1 MKKILAILTIS
12 MFINS
17 AYAGVCDYKPSRII
31 SAGSGLIAGTGI
43 ALKSA
48 GLYTMTT
55 PAGVTMFGSTV
66 SGAGPLLA
74 GTTGTLASISAVI
87 LSPAVLITTG
97 VIAVGSGLMEGGC
110 YLAGE

>member
-31 SAGSGLIAGTGI
+31 SAGSGSTGMWAMAGSKAGAVLLGAPSGGLIAG
-43 ALKSA
+43 
-48 GLYTMTT
+48 
-55 PAGVTMFGSTV
+55 
-66 SGAGPLLA
+66 SGAA
-74 GTTGTLASISAVI
+74 GIGAVGAFL
-87 LSPAVLITTG
+87 LSPVVMVTTG

-110 YLAGE
+110 YLVGE

>member
-12 MFINS
+12 MFTNS

-55 PAGVTMFGSTV
+55 PAGVLCLGRLSQV
-66 SGAGPLLA
+66 LA
-74 GTTGTLASISAVI
+74 H
-87 LSPAVLITTG
+87 
-97 VIAVGSGLMEGGC
+97 
-110 YLAGE
+110 YLQEQLGH

>member
-43 ALKSA
+43 IMKSTGMWAMA
-48 GLYTMTT
+48 GSK
-55 PAGVTMFGSTV
+55 AGAT
-66 SGAGPLLA
+66 LLA
-74 GTTGTLASISAVI
+74 IPSGGLITGSGTVGIGAIGAFL
-87 LSPAVLITTG
+87 LSPVVMVATG
-97 VIAVGSGLMEGGC
+97 VIAVGSGIMEGGC

>member
-43 ALKSA
+43 IMKSTGMWAMA
-48 GLYTMTT
+48 GSK
-55 PAGVTMFGSTV
+55 AGAVLLGAPSGGLIAGSGV
-66 SGAGPLLA
+66 AGIGAVGAFL
-74 GTTGTLASISAVI
+74 
-87 LSPAVLITTG
+87 LSPVVMVTTG

>member
-1 MKKILAILTIS
+1 M
-12 MFINS
+12 S
-17 AYAGVCDYKPSRII
+17 ANFAHASVCDYKPSRII

-55 PAGVTMFGSTV
+55 TAGVTMFGST
-66 SGAGPLLA
+66 AA
-74 GTTGTLASISAVI
+74 GTSAAGTVGLISGSAGALASASAVI
-87 LSPAVLITTG
+87 LSPVVLITTG
-97 VIAVGSGLMEGGC
+97 VVAVGSGLMEGGC